1 MKTEKCFALL
11 CQYKLKIKTRL
22 NIVCFSCNL
31 KEKQNRTS
39 KRRLKRGY
47 LVWMF
52 FMSLDHKFSTQI
64 MTMVPL
70 SCYLSVEVD
79 IKERRKVWVQQAS

>member
-1 MKTEKCFALL
+1 M
-11 CQYKLKIKTRL
+11 
-22 NIVCFSCNL
+22 
-31 KEKQNRTS
+31 
-39 KRRLKRGY
+39 
-47 LVWMF
+47 WMF

-79 IKERRKVWVQQAS
+79 IKERRKVWVHKAS